1 MDTNNVVDADDQT
14 AHLTP
19 QLIIAKK
26 RQNDEPHTAAEISW
40 FIQQFM
46 KGNVK
51 DYQMTAWLMAICLN
65 GMTNEETAALTEA
78 MVQSGEVMDWSLWE
92 SLPAIPHKVDKHST
106 GGVGDKVSLILA
118 PLVASFGLV
127 VPMMAGRG
135 LGHTGGTIDKLEA
148 IPGYRTQYS
157 AKEFTELLLTEIDD
171 KSGGE
176 GPVGV
181 AIVSP
186 SQNICPADKRIYAL
200 RDVTGTV
207 RSLALQTSS
216 IMSKKIAERPDS
228 LVLDV
233 KFGKGSFN
241 SNIEESIELAKSMIQ
256 TGELCGIQ
264 TTAFI
269 TRMDSVLGYTVGN
282 WLEVRECI
290 EIMRM
295 GESDLSTT
303 LCWQRSSDL
312 IEVTLALAGQM
323 LVQGGK
329 ATTINQ
335 GIIMSKENLFNGKAW
350 KRFKEMVRI
359 QGGDLTCV
367 EKYPDAK
374 YSAKVYSNQSGWIV
388 SIDSM
393 EIGLIGVLLGAG
405 RKTVEE
411 SVDFSSGVEFHV
423 RPGMHVCD
431 GDHLAT
437 IYTERSTVLENA
449 VQRVRSAFS
458 FSNHGEMVALPP
470 LVTHFLTK
478 DSIEPFDD
486 NVLRRS

>member
-1 MDTNNVVDADDQT
+1 M
-14 AHLTP
+14 P
-19 QLIIAKK
+19 
-26 RQNDEPHTAAEISW
+26 
-40 FIQQFM
+40 F
-46 KGNVK
+46 
-51 DYQMTAWLMAICLN
+51 
-65 GMTNEETAALTEA
+65 
-78 MVQSGEVMDWSLWE
+78 
-92 SLPAIPHKVDKHST
+92 
-106 GGVGDKVSLILA
+106 
-118 PLVASFGLV
+118 
-127 VPMMAGRG
+127 
-135 LGHTGGTIDKLEA
+135 
-148 IPGYRTQYS
+148 
-157 AKEFTELLLTEIDD
+157 
-171 KSGGE
+171 
-176 GPVGV
+176 
-181 AIVSP
+181 
-186 SQNICPADKRIYAL
+186 RIYAL

-374 YSAKVYSNQSGWIV
+374 YSVSYADISMRHLFTISQSSENPSSLTFAVDCSQRRRCI
-388 SIDSM
+388 
-393 EIGLIGVLLGAG
+393 LINLVG
-405 RKTVEE
+405 
-411 SVDFSSGVEFHV
+411 SSQST
-423 RPGMHVCD
+423 
-431 GDHLAT
+431 LW
-437 IYTERSTVLENA
+437 RSG
-449 VQRVRSAFS
+449 S
-458 FSNHGEMVALPP
+458 
-470 LVTHFLTK
+470 
-478 DSIEPFDD
+478 
-486 NVLRRS
+486 

>member
-1 MDTNNVVDADDQT
+1 MDTNKVTEADCHT

-19 QLIIAKK
+19 QLIISKK

-65 GMTNEETAALTEA
+65 GMTNQETAALTEA
-78 MVQSGEVMDWSLWE
+78 MVQSGEVMDWSLCE

-118 PLVASFGLV
+118 PLVASFGLL

-157 AKEFTELLLTEIDD
+157 AKDFAELLLTETNGE
-171 KSGGE
+171 SGGKE
-176 GPVGV
+176 PVGV

-186 SQNICPADKRIYAL
+186 SQDICPADKRMYAL

-241 SNIEESIELAKSMIQ
+241 SSIEESIELAKSMIQ
-256 TGELCGIQ
+256 TGELCGIR

-269 TRMDSVLGYTVGN
+269 TRMDNVLGYTVGN

-295 GESDLSTT
+295 GESASLTT
-303 LCWQRSSDL
+303 LCWQRSEDL

-329 ATTINQ
+329 ATTLKQ
-335 GIIMSKENLFNGKAW
+335 GITMCKEHLLNGKAW

-367 EKYPDAK
+367 ENYPDAK
-374 YSAKVYSNQSGWIV
+374 YSARVYSTQSGWIT

-405 RKTVEE
+405 RQTVEE
-411 SVDFSSGVEFHV
+411 SVDFCSGVEFHV
-423 RPGMHVCD
+423 RPGMHVHH

-437 IYTERSTVLENA
+437 IHTERSAILENA
-449 VQRVRSAFS
+449 VRRVRSAFT
-458 FSNHGEMVALPP
+458 FSTEREKLPL

-478 DSIEPFDD
+478 ESIEHFDD
-486 NVLRRS
+486 NVLRQI